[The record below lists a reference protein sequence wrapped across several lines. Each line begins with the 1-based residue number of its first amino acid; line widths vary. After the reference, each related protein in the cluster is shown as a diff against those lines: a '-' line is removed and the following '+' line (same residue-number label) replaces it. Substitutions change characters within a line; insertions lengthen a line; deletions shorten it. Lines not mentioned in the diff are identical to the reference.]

1 MTARKPD
8 FLKMLSGT
16 ARPDRAAPNAAAL
29 PPIEAVPTAPAW
41 LSDPVAVSEFN
52 RLAPMLTSCKL
63 LNAGNVGL
71 LTQMCAVH
79 GWLAKAWAS
88 GQPPTAAMISSYRS
102 LHVALGLTHMSV
114 PAPASKPN
122 RFLNLK
128 R

>member
-1 MTARKPD
+1 
-8 FLKMLSGT
+8 MLHGT
-16 ARPDRAAPNAAAL
+16 ARPDRAAPHIAAL
-29 PPIEAVPTAPAW
+29 PPIEGVPTAPEW
-41 LSDPVAVSEFN
+41 LADPVAVREFD

-63 LNAGNVGL
+63 LTAANVGL
-71 LTQMCAVH
+71 LAQMCAVH

-102 LHVALGLTHMSV
+102 LHVALGLTHLSV

-128 R
+128 RR